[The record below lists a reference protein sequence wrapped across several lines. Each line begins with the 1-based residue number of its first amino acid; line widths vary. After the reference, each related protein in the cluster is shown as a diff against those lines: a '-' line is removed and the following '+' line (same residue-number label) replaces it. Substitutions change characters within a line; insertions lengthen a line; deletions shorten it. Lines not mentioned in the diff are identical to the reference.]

1 MRATNDAAEEIPRST
16 LSKLKQ
22 VFKLYLKNWID
33 GPCGRDFYTAY
44 DITKNR
50 TNNHPEVYHSRQRL
64 IYDKYRMP
72 LGEWLIQFREMT
84 NTEDNEVTV
93 SFSNCFYIY
102 LFIFYLQAI
111 RMYLKEPP
119 KIDNTTIEV
128 DERIAKYKEML
139 DEKLANKEDLSEEE
153 IQMIVKKY
161 LGKIGGYL
169 KCFDLLEEEAVE
181 EEDEYLTAFEATDDE
196 EDDGEAE

>member
-1 MRATNDAAEEIPRST
+1 
-16 LSKLKQ
+16 
-22 VFKLYLKNWID
+22 
-33 GPCGRDFYTAY
+33 
-44 DITKNR
+44 
-50 TNNHPEVYHSRQRL
+50 
-64 IYDKYRMP
+64 
-72 LGEWLIQFREMT
+72 
-84 NTEDNEVTV
+84 
-93 SFSNCFYIY
+93 
-102 LFIFYLQAI
+102 
-111 RMYLKEPP
+111 MYLKEPP

-169 KCFDLLEEEAVE
+169 KCFDLLEEE
-181 EEDEYLTAFEATDDE
+181 DEYLTAFEATDDE